1 MKHILF
7 ITALIVS
14 ISVQGQTGT
23 VSITQE
29 PATINNIISQP
40 VGVGEQIK
48 IDKSQ
53 RWRLDG
59 NKYLTGGLML
69 LAGAAKGFNET
80 LWFHWGYF
88 HRKLPKFN
96 PQWFNPRI
104 SSFNKYKDQDPDKGA
119 KFPLS
124 TSALVMFT
132 DQYHLNNFINRASI
146 AAAIVIK
153 IGQKKRPFKQYVF
166 DMLYY
171 TATYQAGWCLTYLP
185 FTPND

>member
-1 MKHILF
+1 MKLILTLTAIVLSIAANSQVGIANVAREPI
-7 ITALIVS
+7 ITR
-14 ISVQGQTGT
+14 
-23 VSITQE
+23 
-29 PATINNIISQP
+29 INSQP
-40 VGVGEQIK
+40 AGGEIK
-48 IDKSQ
+48 INESE
-53 RWRLDG
+53 RWQLNG
-59 NKYLTGGLML
+59 NKYLTGGLMF

-88 HRKLPKFN
+88 HRKLPKAN
-96 PQWFNPRI
+96 PQWFNPRV
-104 SSFNKYKDQDPDKGA
+104 SSLNKYKDHDPDKGA
-119 KFPLS
+119 RFPLS
-124 TSALVMFT
+124 TSALVMLT

-153 IGQKKRPFKQYVF
+153 IGQKKRPFKHYVF